1 MKKIMGNLIYDTDKA
16 EKVFSFR
23 RRREVG
29 SIGNLNICEW
39 FEVDVYKT
47 KKGNYFI
54 HGYVEDKPSY
64 ENFIEEFSEKELLEI
79 VKKLN
84 PDKYI
89 ELCYDELEEA

>member
-1 MKKIMGNLIYDTDKA
+1 MKKIIGNLIYDTDKA

-23 RRREVG
+23 KKRIIG
-29 SIGNLNICEW
+29 SIGNLNMFEW

-54 HGYVEDKPSY
+54 HGYVEDKPLY
-64 ENFIEEFSEKELLEI
+64 ENFIEEFSEKEFLEI
-79 VKKLN
+79 VKKID

-89 ELCYDELEEA
+89 EFCSDELEEA